1 MKGGKIWSTVVDYFL
16 ILSAIIGV
24 GFASGK
30 EIYVFFFQFKNMS
43 LIGVIAFSLVFIYL
57 FFIIDYIKYKLN
69 IGSYNQFNAII
80 FKKLCGLTNV
90 ILIINFIITS
100 AGMLAGADYLFITFF
115 NVGFRLPSIV
125 LCLLAYIIV
134 TGGID
139 RVKWISNLII
149 PILISVI
156 VINSL
161 TNITP
166 QNVNL
171 GITTKSCVLALV
183 YGLLFGINNFVAGLP
198 VMFES
203 KLKAKGKLFVTLT
216 VALIIILNILV
227 LASNTFVSDMPM
239 FELSK
244 NVSMSFYYIYFI
256 TLILALFCTLLI
268 CNYNVNKIIC
278 KDKKSKFVPLI
289 TILSC
294 FALSNLGYN
303 FIVKYL
309 YVVSGIFSS
318 IYILSLIILIFI
330 KLIKLKKQQKN
341 K

>member
-1 MKGGKIWSTVVDYFL
+1 
-16 ILSAIIGV
+16 
-24 GFASGK
+24 
-30 EIYVFFFQFKNMS
+30 
-43 LIGVIAFSLVFIYL
+43 
-57 FFIIDYIKYKLN
+57 
-69 IGSYNQFNAII
+69 
-80 FKKLCGLTNV
+80 
-90 ILIINFIITS
+90 
-100 AGMLAGADYLFITFF
+100 MLAGADYLFITFF